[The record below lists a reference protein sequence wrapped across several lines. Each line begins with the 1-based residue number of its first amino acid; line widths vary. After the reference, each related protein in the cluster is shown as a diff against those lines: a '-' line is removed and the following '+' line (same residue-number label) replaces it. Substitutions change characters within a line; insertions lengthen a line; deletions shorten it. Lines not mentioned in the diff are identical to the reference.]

1 MITHEGLVS
10 RIQHLCELNK
20 TKLKPLEK
28 QLGLSN
34 GSISKWDNSPPSCDR
49 ILKVATYFNVS
60 VDWLLTG
67 QEGKYTISDEKA
79 ELLDLYEHLT
89 DYDKCEI
96 TEFIQLKI
104 RLRSLHEESN
114 QKQKLV

>member
-1 MITHEGLVS
+1 MTTHEGLVS

-20 TKLKPLEK
+20 TKLKPLEE

-34 GSISKWDNSPPSCDR
+34 GAISKWDSSSPSCDR

-67 QEGKYTISDEKA
+67 QEGKYYTSEEKS
-79 ELLDLYEHLT
+79 ELLNLYEHLT

-96 TEFIQLKI
+96 LEFIRLKI
-104 RLRSLHEESN
+104 HLRDLHKVPT
-114 QKQKLV
+114 QKHDSI